1 MAYAGPWTGLISRD
15 SRPPVGAQD
24 ERWVVKIAELPH
36 RLSSEGWKPGI
47 LANTDMIAMLFNQ

>member
-1 MAYAGPWTGLISRD
+1 MSRTIIPEAKTYV
-15 SRPPVGAQD
+15 SGTCSTQD